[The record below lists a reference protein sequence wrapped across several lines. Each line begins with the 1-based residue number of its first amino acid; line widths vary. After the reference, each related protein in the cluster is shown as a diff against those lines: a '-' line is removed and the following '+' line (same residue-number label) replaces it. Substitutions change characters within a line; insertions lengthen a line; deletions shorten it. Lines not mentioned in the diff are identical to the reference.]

1 MTYWNRLPNDI
12 LEIIF
17 QYLEQKTYTLVY
29 PTKVIKV
36 QPKDVF
42 QCQLTCKNW
51 SSSARAEIYKRVIL
65 KSTQQL
71 ESFIYTL
78 QNSGVGPLVKHIFFL
93 PEATETATR
102 ETPLI
107 YIQNI
112 ATFCTFLKTLD
123 MDSNDLQGV
132 WKLIREER
140 TKGNFTRL
148 QVIPSVKDQTEK
160 DVLEYHDAAF
170 SLRQTLRELVISTE
184 NMSLDESKSC
194 NFPNIDTVFFKFGD
208 SIDARFINKN
218 MKEFPLA
225 TGIEIDVENRELS
238 QVLVDTE
245 FPIHVF
251 PQVKKLYI
259 REHYH
264 STGLYTFIMKA
275 FPNLQEMVMVDTA
288 IDSSQLTMSTNE
300 AIRFL
305 EYMLCIPEITVGY
318 IPVENQYDVLLGF
331 RDMNRSVDKLK
342 LHYLNESSMSD
353 SPLLT
358 LKTFPQVKELLQIE
372 VVYQFGIP
380 PLLPRIGLI
389 EQSGKNLIFLELD
402 MDIHFDNTAS
412 EILNWNQD
420 VTFSSILR
428 QCPNLSG
435 ISILHTVLNTFGTDI
450 QFENRMVI
458 SSHLSFTNS
467 LFHTSFL
474 PDLSFWVAH
483 ISELI
488 LNNCQFIGE
497 APRGSIR
504 QIDMPNTAFYA
515 ITYEDLAVKEEVYLK
530 LTKTISNTV
539 SWYRIQ
545 GEITFTCAEQEY
557 ENSLQNQDTLSL
569 IIQCK
574 DIFSIEVIL
583 PEHNAI
589 FNPL

>member
-1 MTYWNRLPNDI
+1 MSNWGHLPNDI
-12 LEIIF
+12 LEIAF

-29 PTKVIKV
+29 PTKVIRA

-51 SSSARAEIYKRVIL
+51 SSSAQTEIYKRVVL
-65 KSTQQL
+65 KSSRQL

-78 QNSGVGPLVKHIFFL
+78 QNSGVGPLVKHIFYL
-93 PEATETATR
+93 PEAIETETR
-102 ETPLI
+102 ETPLVHV
-107 YIQNI
+107 QNI

-123 MDSNDLQGV
+123 MDCSNLQGV

-140 TKGNFTRL
+140 LKGNFTRL
-148 QVIPSVKDQTEK
+148 QVIPSVKDQTEENIL
-160 DVLEYHDAAF
+160 DYQDAAF
-170 SLRQTLRELVISTE
+170 SLQQTLRELVISTE

-208 SIDARFINKN
+208 SVDASFINKN
-218 MKEFPLA
+218 MKEFPSA
-225 TGIEIDVENRELS
+225 TGIEIDVENRKLS
-238 QVLVDTE
+238 QALVNTE

-251 PQVKKLYI
+251 PQVKKLSI

-264 STGLYTFIMKA
+264 SIGLSSYIMKA
-275 FPNLQEMVMVDTA
+275 FPNLQEMIMVDTA
-288 IDSSQLTMSTNE
+288 VDSSQLTMSTKE
-300 AIRFL
+300 AIQFI
-305 EYMLCIPEITVGY
+305 EYMLCIPELTVGY
-318 IPVENQYDVLLGF
+318 VPVENQYDVMLGF
-331 RDMNRSVDKLK
+331 HDKNRCIDKLK
-342 LHYLNESSMSD
+342 LHYLNESSISD
-353 SPLLT
+353 SPILT
-358 LKTFPQVKELLQIE
+358 LKTFPQVKELIQIE

-389 EQSGKNLIFLELD
+389 ERSGKNLIFLELD
-402 MDIHFDNTAS
+402 MDIHFDNTVS

-420 VTFSSILR
+420 VTFSSILQ

-450 QFENRMVI
+450 RLENRMVI

-497 APRGSIR
+497 AQRGSIR

-515 ITYEDLAVKEEVYLK
+515 ITYEDLVSKEEVYLK

-545 GEITFTCAEQEY
+545 GELTFTCAEQEY

-569 IIQCK
+569 FIHCK